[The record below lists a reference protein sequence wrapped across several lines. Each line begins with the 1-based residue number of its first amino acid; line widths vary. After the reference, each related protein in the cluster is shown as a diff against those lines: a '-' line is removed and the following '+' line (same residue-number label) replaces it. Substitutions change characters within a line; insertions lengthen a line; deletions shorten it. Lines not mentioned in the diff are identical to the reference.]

1 MAPTANL
8 VLNTDRIKSNGKYP
22 VKLRVIFNRKRKDFI
37 TNIDLTE
44 EEFSEAVKA
53 NPRKNFR
60 VLANELVSIREK
72 ANTIIKQQPHFTFS
86 RFESLF
92 YDFNKDASDIYPF
105 FEDYIKELEEED
117 RIKTAVSYKTAMNAL
132 KAFHPKKLNLYDI
145 TPTLLT
151 KFQKYQETKG
161 NSMTT
166 TGIYLR
172 SLRTIYNICV
182 TKGIIRKDENYPF
195 GRGKY
200 IIPAGRNIKKAL
212 AISEVAN
219 IAKYETIPGSYAD
232 RAKDFWMLSYFL
244 GGINFKDLLLLRKG
258 NIDNDML
265 RYVRQKTK
273 KTSQG
278 NQTIISVY
286 IPEEAKLIINKWKA
300 KVGDEKSLLFPFIAE
315 VDDSKSISATINQFI
330 QNTNKNIK
338 KICAAVGIEKNV
350 TTYFSRHSAAT
361 VLKRSGASIN
371 QIQEMLGHASTS
383 VTQKY
388 LDSFDDETK
397 KDLSKSLLFFKDKK
411 VENG

>member
-1 MAPTANL
+1 MTASANL
-8 VLNTDRIKSNGKYP
+8 ILNTDRIKRNGKYP

-37 TNIDLTE
+37 TGMDLTE
-44 EEFSEAVKA
+44 DEFLEVIKA
-53 NPRKNFR
+53 NPKKNYR
-60 VLANELVSIREK
+60 VQANELLSVREK
-72 ANTIIKQQPHFTFS
+72 ANTIIKQLPHFTFT

-105 FEDYIKELEEED
+105 FEDYINELEEED
-117 RIKTAVSYKTAMNAL
+117 RIKTAVAYKTAMNAI
-132 KAFHPKKLNLYDI
+132 KDFHTKKLNLYDI
-145 TPTLLT
+145 TPAFLT
-151 KFQKYQETKG
+151 KFQKHQETKG
-161 NSMTT
+161 NSLTT

-172 SLRTIYNICV
+172 SLRTIYNICIA
-182 TKGIIRKDENYPF
+182 KGIIRKDENYPF

-212 AISEVAN
+212 TITEVAK
-219 IAKYETIPGSYAD
+219 IAKHETIPGSFAD
-232 RAKDFWMLSYFL
+232 RAKDFWMLSYYL
-244 GGINFKDLLLLRKG
+244 GGINFKDLLLLKKG

-265 RYVRQKTK
+265 RYIRQKTK

-278 NQTIISVY
+278 NQSIISVY
-286 IPEEAKLIINKWKA
+286 IPEEAKLIINKWKS
-300 KVGDEKSLLFPFIAE
+300 KEGDEKSFLFPFITE
-315 VDDSKSISATINQFI
+315 EINSKSISATINQFI

-388 LDSFDDETK
+388 LDSFEDETK
-397 KDLSKSLLFFKDKK
+397 KELSKALNNFK
-411 VENG
+411 